1 MTAPTRSLAKIGLF
15 QSLDVE
21 SIRRLDAQCSWRRC
35 DAGAWILDYAD
46 DSTDVFFVL
55 HGRLRVM
62 TLSAGREV
70 ILRDLADGEF
80 FGELAAIDGKPR
92 SAGII
97 AITDAE
103 VGRMSAMRF
112 REAIHAHASV
122 CDDVLWRLAAEIRK
136 LANRVNEFSTLPVS
150 ARLRAELLRLARPR
164 DGEET
169 AVITPPPTH
178 AELAA
183 RISTHREAV
192 TRELNGLERAGLIE
206 RRRGAIVLLRP
217 DDLQRSLQKN
227 DD

>member
-1 MTAPTRSLAKIGLF
+1 MTASARSLAKIALF
-15 QSLDVE
+15 HALDAQA
-21 SIRRLDAQCSWRRC
+21 IRGLDAQCTWRRC
-35 DAGAWILDYAD
+35 DAGTWVLDYAD
-46 DSTDVFFVL
+46 DSTDVFFIL
-55 HGRLRVM
+55 RGRLRVM

-70 ILRDLADGEF
+70 ILRDLLDGEF

-103 VGRMSAMRF
+103 IGRMPAARF
-112 REAIHAHASV
+112 RQAIHAHASV
-122 CDDVLWRLAAEIRK
+122 CDEVLWRLSAEIRK

-164 DGEET
+164 DGDDT

-192 TRELNGLERAGLIE
+192 TRELNGLERAGVIE

-217 DDLQRSLQKN
+217 DDLRRDLEEGA
-227 DD
+227 